1 MGKTFPLELFLVFS
15 ICPIICVRKN
25 KINESL
31 CPDQDSMY
39 PWCLKEKNV
48 CGAEGVEKRRG
59 KKRGRKVDACPKE
72 IGI

>member
-1 MGKTFPLELFLVFS
+1 M
-15 ICPIICVRKN
+15 
-25 KINESL
+25 NESL

-39 PWCLKEKNV
+39 PWYLKEKNV
-48 CGAEGVEKRRG
+48 CGAEGAEKRRG